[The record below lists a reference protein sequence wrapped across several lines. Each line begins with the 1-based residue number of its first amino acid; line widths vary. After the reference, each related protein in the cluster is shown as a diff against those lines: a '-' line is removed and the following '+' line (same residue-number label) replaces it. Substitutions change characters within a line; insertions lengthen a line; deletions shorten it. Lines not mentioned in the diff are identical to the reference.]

1 MITEPTGI
9 VFPFYDYLTI
19 IIVTYFYCMTIII
32 KLVST
37 AEISTLL
44 MHIIKA
50 VISLSLPF
58 SSTLLCQLLCFEVV
72 LSHLYYEDSFL
83 YVSGEP

>member
-1 MITEPTGI
+1 MFLKQNATHTQLEYIHSVCG
-9 VFPFYDYLTI
+9 I
-19 IIVTYFYCMTIII
+19 IIIII

-58 SSTLLCQLLCFEVV
+58 PSTSLCQLLRFEVV
-72 LSHLYYEDSFL
+72 LSHLYYEGSFL
-83 YVSGEP
+83 SVSCQP

>member
-1 MITEPTGI
+1 MQLYIHS
-9 VFPFYDYLTI
+9 YI
-19 IIVTYFYCMTIII
+19 IIII

-58 SSTLLCQLLCFEVV
+58 PSTSLCQLLRFEVV
-72 LSHLYYEDSFL
+72 LSHLYYEGSFL
-83 YVSGEP
+83 SVSCQP

>member
-1 MITEPTGI
+1 MFIS
-9 VFPFYDYLTI
+9 
-19 IIVTYFYCMTIII
+19 II

-58 SSTLLCQLLCFEVV
+58 PSTSLCQLLCFEVV
-72 LSHLYYEDSFL
+72 LSHLYYEGSFL
-83 YVSGEP
+83 YVSCQP